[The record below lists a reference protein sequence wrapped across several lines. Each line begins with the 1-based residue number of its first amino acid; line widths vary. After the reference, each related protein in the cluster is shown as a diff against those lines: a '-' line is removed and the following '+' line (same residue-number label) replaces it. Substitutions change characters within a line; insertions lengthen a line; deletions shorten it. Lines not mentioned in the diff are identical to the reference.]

1 MADKNENHIIQ
12 AIDLEHKYLPDDE
25 IKEYV
30 YAGLSHTKIAS
41 IALDAAVGKF
51 PEELNTCNQNG
62 ETPLSVSIKM
72 RKEAVVECLI
82 NAGVEINT
90 PINIYNEGEYTPL
103 AYAIRYA
110 RDTTIPSIILK
121 KGGKFDVKNIKDEH
135 WSIFL
140 TSFTLF
146 PEPIEK
152 EIVKCNLTPNV
163 LNDDDNIPLFLAV
176 IAGYHDIVFS
186 LLEHGA
192 NPNIQDI
199 NGNSLLYLTIKAGYY
214 HIASLLLKYGAIQ
227 NKDEESPLLFAVK
240 EGKLSMVSNILMHGI
255 DLNIQDKEGNSPLLL
270 AAKAG
275 YYHIASILLEH
286 GANPNIQDKDK
297 NSPLLL
303 AVKDGQHD
311 MVSRLLE
318 HGTEHN
324 IQDKDG
330 NSPLFL
336 AVKDGNQDIV
346 SVLLQH
352 GADPNIQDKDK
363 NSPLFLAA
371 KTGCYHIASILLEH
385 GANPNIQDIN
395 GNSLLHLTIKARY
408 YHIASL
414 LLKYGAIQNKDEE
427 SPLLFAVKE
436 GKLSMVSDILTHGID
451 LNIQDKEGNS
461 PLLLAV
467 KDGNQDIVS
476 VLLQHGVNSNMQDNK
491 NKSALDITRDK
502 ILVAEAFLK
511 ELEKSKQKI
520 KITDSKAFKK
530 ISMNIEQKQKLIS
543 AYKIIESLLLKFKT

>member
-62 ETPLSVSIKM
+62 ETPLSVAIKM

-121 KGGKFDVKNIKDEH
+121 KGGKCDVKNIKDEH

-152 EIVKCNLTPNV
+152 QIIKCNLTPNA

-176 IAGYHDIVFS
+176 TAGYYDIVFS
-186 LLEHGA
+186 
-192 NPNIQDI
+192 
-199 NGNSLLYLTIKAGYY
+199 
-214 HIASLLLKYGAIQ
+214 
-227 NKDEESPLLFAVK
+227 
-240 EGKLSMVSNILMHGI
+240 
-255 DLNIQDKEGNSPLLL
+255 
-270 AAKAG
+270 
-275 YYHIASILLEH
+275 
-286 GANPNIQDKDK
+286 
-297 NSPLLL
+297 
-303 AVKDGQHD
+303 
-311 MVSRLLE
+311 
-318 HGTEHN
+318 
-324 IQDKDG
+324 
-330 NSPLFL
+330 
-336 AVKDGNQDIV
+336 
-346 SVLLQH
+346 
-352 GADPNIQDKDK
+352 
-363 NSPLFLAA
+363 
-371 KTGCYHIASILLEH
+371 LLEH

-395 GNSLLHLTIKARY
+395 GNSLLHLTIKAKY

-461 PLLLAV
+461 PLLLAAKAGYYHIASILLEHGANPNIQDINGNSLLYLTIKAGYYHISSLLLKYGAIQNKDEESPLLFAMKEGKLSMVSDILTHGIDLNIQDKDGNSPLLLAAKAGYYHIASILLEHGADPNIQDKNKNSPLFLAVVSRKLDIVSLLLEHGTEHNMQDKDGNSPLRLAV

-476 VLLQHGVNSNMQDNK
+476 VLLQHGADPNIQDNK

-530 ISMNIEQKQKLIS
+530 ISINMEQKQKLIS

>member
-62 ETPLSVSIKM
+62 ETPLSVAIKM

-121 KGGKFDVKNIKDEH
+121 KGGKCDVKNIKDEH

-152 EIVKCNLTPNV
+152 QIIKCNLTPNA

-176 IAGYHDIVFS
+176 TAGYYDIVFS
-186 LLEHGA
+186 
-192 NPNIQDI
+192 
-199 NGNSLLYLTIKAGYY
+199 
-214 HIASLLLKYGAIQ
+214 
-227 NKDEESPLLFAVK
+227 
-240 EGKLSMVSNILMHGI
+240 
-255 DLNIQDKEGNSPLLL
+255 
-270 AAKAG
+270 
-275 YYHIASILLEH
+275 
-286 GANPNIQDKDK
+286 
-297 NSPLLL
+297 
-303 AVKDGQHD
+303 
-311 MVSRLLE
+311 
-318 HGTEHN
+318 
-324 IQDKDG
+324 
-330 NSPLFL
+330 
-336 AVKDGNQDIV
+336 
-346 SVLLQH
+346 
-352 GADPNIQDKDK
+352 
-363 NSPLFLAA
+363 
-371 KTGCYHIASILLEH
+371 LLEH

-395 GNSLLHLTIKARY
+395 GNSLLHLTIKAKY

-414 LLKYGAIQNKDEE
+414 LLKYGAIQNKYEE

-461 PLLLAV
+461 PLLLAAKAGYYHIASILLEHGADPNIQDKDKNSPLFLAVKDGQHDMISRLLMHGIDLNIQDKDGNSPLLLAV

-476 VLLQHGVNSNMQDNK
+476 VLLQHGADPNIQDKNKNSPLFLAVVSRKLDIVSLLLEHGAEHNIQDKNGNSPLLLAVKDGNQDIVSVLLQHGADPNIQDNK

-530 ISMNIEQKQKLIS
+530 ISINMEQKQKLIS

>member
-303 AVKDGQHD
+303 AVKDG
-311 MVSRLLE
+311 
-318 HGTEHN
+318 
-324 IQDKDG
+324 
-330 NSPLFL
+330 
-336 AVKDGNQDIV
+336 NQDIV

-395 GNSLLHLTIKARY
+395 GNSLLYLTIKAGY